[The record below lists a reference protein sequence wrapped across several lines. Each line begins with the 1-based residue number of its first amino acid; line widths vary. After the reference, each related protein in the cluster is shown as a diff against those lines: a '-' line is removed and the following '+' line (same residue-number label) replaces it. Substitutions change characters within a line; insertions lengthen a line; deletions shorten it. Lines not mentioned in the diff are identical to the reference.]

1 VADARVVERA
11 SAAIASG
18 DHLVQL
24 GSFSSEAGARRAWD
38 IYAKRFPQLS
48 QFDLVITKAVVRGKT
63 YYRVS
68 AGGLARADAGSF
80 CSTAKRQGQG
90 CIAWAANNPLRGA
103 VTTGARFARR

>member
-1 VADARVVERA
+1 M
-11 SAAIASG
+11 
-18 DHLVQL
+18 
-24 GSFSSEAGARRAWD
+24 
-38 IYAKRFPQLS
+38 
-48 QFDLVITKAVVRGKT
+48 VITKAVVRGKT